1 MCEAND
7 SLTSSTRVWPPP
19 EGSGDNFDEMWDDCE
34 LLAKYAQVEMQV
46 KAQVEAFRSGKSSL
60 PPPLP
65 SQPQPSSAGNTS
77 IHAPAT
83 SGKNDSVT
91 SAPAPNRKKRRHNKN
106 KRKGGGGVSSVRD
119 FDTNHPICSQ
129 CSHGGETNQWT
140 PSIASE
146 SAAAAAVAAAAANSS
161 YYTAAASSSLPAAP
175 ANAGS
180 GSGVAPVY
188 SWLLPYIDLHPEL
201 LPPPPPPP
209 LSSATRCSC
218 SHHHFLLPTPSD
230 TAAGA
235 PVTPPASSLPPS
247 LSSLPLT
254 TANGE
259 INTAVLLRAWYE
271 AGYAMGQAHAEQI
284 LGLRSSV
291 VETPSGPGDGEDAS
305 IGDGEEEEDGDDGEG
320 GEEDP
325 TKTNRDRSFTCSL
338 PLFLSVE
345 QSPVAVLSTASVAG
359 AATSLLG

>member
-1 MCEAND
+1 MCETND

-46 KAQVEAFRSGKSSL
+46 KAQVEAFRSGKASL

-65 SQPQPSSAGNTS
+65 TQPQPSSAGNTS
-77 IHAPAT
+77 VHAPVT
-83 SGKNDSVT
+83 PGKNDFVT
-91 SAPAPNRKKRRHNKN
+91 SAPVSNRKKRRHHNKN
-106 KRKGGGGVSSVRD
+106 KRKGGGGVGGVRGS
-119 FDTNHPICSQ
+119 DTHHPLCSQ
-129 CSHGGETNQWT
+129 CSHGGGTNQWT
-140 PSIASE
+140 PSTASIASE
-146 SAAAAAVAAAAANSS
+146 SAAAAAVAAAAANSA
-161 YYTAAASSSLPAAP
+161 YYTAATPSSLPAAP
-175 ANAGS
+175 TNAGS

-218 SHHHFLLPTPSD
+218 NHHHFLLPTPAD
-230 TAAGA
+230 AASGA
-235 PVTPPASSLPPS
+235 SVTPPASSLPPS

-291 VETPSGPGDGEDAS
+291 VETPGGPGDGEGVS
-305 IGDGEEEEDGDDGEG
+305 VGDGEEEDDGEKEDDD
-320 GEEDP
+320 GEEEEEDL
-325 TKTNRDRSFTCSL
+325 TK
-338 PLFLSVE
+338 PK
-345 QSPVAVLSTASVAG
+345 
-359 AATSLLG
+359 